1 MKLNYKLVI
10 TVVSLGALL
19 TASCQKETLDQAPQ
33 ASLSAA
39 GAIKDAATVN
49 AATLGIYSG
58 FQSGN
63 YYGLRYHIFADLYA
77 DNIRNTGTF
86 SSFKQFENKT
96 LLADNTEI
104 SAMWNSM
111 YSTINRANA
120 VIAAVPGIADP
131 TLVKD
136 NVLAEAR
143 ILRANVYFDLIR
155 YWGGSNTGFNKAG
168 GVGVPLVL
176 TPTLVEADA
185 APRARATEAAVLA
198 QINAD
203 LDFAI
208 NVATFT
214 NTNATTGRV
223 SKDYAKALKARVA
236 LYMGDYATA
245 LSLSNELIASGRY
258 SLTPGVTYR
267 DIWANK
273 NTKESLW
280 EIQFE
285 PTNSNSIAFFYYTT
299 GNGGRNEI
307 AAFSTLN
314 SAHEAGDVRT
324 AINTTTQGG
333 AAATAT
339 AAANFKTLKYTRVG
353 TGDDNVVMFRLAEL
367 YLIRA
372 EARAQLGGA
381 ANLVDA
387 LADVNVIRVRA
398 GLAANTTATTTATLI
413 TAILKER
420 RVEFAHEGHRFFDL
434 KRTNTLVSTITNS
447 TGQSVFGIIGTTDN
461 GFKAL
466 WPIPQRE
473 VLTSGGIIAQNTGY

>member
-63 YYGLRYHIFADLYA
+63 YYGLRYQIFADLYT
-77 DNIRNTGTF
+77 DGLRHTGTF
-86 SSFKQFENKT
+86 PSFAAIANKAI
-96 LLADNTEI
+96 LPDNTEI

-111 YSTINRANA
+111 YSTINRANT

-131 TLVKD
+131 TLNKD
-136 NVLAEAR
+136 NALAEAR
-143 ILRANVYFDLIR
+143 VLRANVYFDLIR
-155 YWGGSNTGFNKAG
+155 YWGGSITGFNKAG

-185 APRARATEAAVLA
+185 KPKARATEAAVMA
-198 QINAD
+198 QVIAD

-208 NVATFT
+208 GVATFP
-214 NTNATTGRV
+214 NNNTTGRV
-223 SKDYAKALKARVA
+223 NKDYAKALRARVA
-236 LYMGDYATA
+236 LYMDDNTTA
-245 LSLSNELIASGRY
+245 LTYSNELIASGRY
-258 SLTPGVTYR
+258 ALTPGVTYR

-285 PTNSNSIAFFYYTT
+285 PTNSNSVAFFYYTT
-299 GNGGRNEI
+299 ATGGRNEI
-307 AAFSTLN
+307 ATSSGLN
-314 SAHEAGDVRT
+314 TAHEAGDVRQ
-324 AINTTTQGG
+324 AINATTLGG
-333 AAATAT
+333 GST
-339 AAANFKTLKYTRVG
+339 NLKTLKFTRVS
-353 TGDDNVVMFRLAEL
+353 TGDDNVVMFRLSEL

-372 EARAQLGGA
+372 EARAQIGTD
-381 ANLVDA
+381 LVGA
-387 LADVNVIRVRA
+387 LADVNVIRTRA
-398 GLAANTTATTTATLI
+398 GLAANTTATTTATLM

-434 KRTNTLVSTITNS
+434 KRTNLLATTIGS
-447 TGQSVFGIIGTTDN
+447 SYFGIVGTLDN
-461 GFKAL
+461 TFRAL

-473 VLTSGGIIAQNTGY
+473 TLTSGGIIAQNTGY